1 MAKKR
6 HRAAGSDQLAFD
18 FAFQE
23 AVDTIEL
30 LEHELTTDDDG
41 ASIHASAP
49 TPAAVNRGQD
59 THPADDPNDQK
70 ASRIP
75 PSSVEDIGSLGVQ
88 QPRIVGPAGGPGGD
102 RPDESFAGPASSRAP
117 SADGLDPSPAER
129 HDGARNLG
137 DVRDP
142 HRAVGPNDYIISA
155 ADQLGEGGA
164 KAKFRAN
171 ISALQTLMQLRDEN
185 RHATADEQAVL
196 VRYVGWG
203 GLPQA
208 FDPRNADWTKE
219 YAQLVQ
225 LLGPEEYERARRST
239 QDAHYTSETVIAGI
253 YEGLERAGF
262 RGGRIL
268 EPSSGIGNFV
278 GLMPEPMR
286 SASAVTAIELDPLTS
301 EIARHLYPSVSHI
314 NKGFQD
320 VAIPQG
326 YFDAVIGNPPFGNQ
340 SLYDPHHRD
349 LSSLSI
355 HNYFIA
361 KSLDKLRPGGVMGVV
376 VSRYF
381 MDSANPTARELIAD
395 QAEFLCA
402 VRLPNN
408 AFKRNALT
416 EVTTDIVFFQKLE
429 AGTQATERKWLDVG
443 EVRDRESG
451 EAITINRYF
460 AENPQQIIG
469 EMALQHRMHRDG
481 ADCIAPPGTDLHTA
495 ITTRLASIAPRYS
508 ASHAE
513 VPPQDLKPALSLDS
527 HLKIGSLFVT
537 PDRQIARRLP
547 DLLDQPDYQIV
558 VPKNE
563 RAAARIMGMIEVRN
577 ALTELMRA
585 EQSPTASDADID
597 RARLTLNHVYDRF
610 VSRHGHVSSQANK
623 LVMAE
628 DPEYPLLNALESNYD
643 KGISR
648 DVARKHG
655 VEARP
660 PSAEKAAIFVKRV
673 MSPRVSVERVDTAK
687 EALVVSMNEA
697 GRVDLGRMMRL
708 TSKSEADLVAELQGL
723 IYFNPQGQRWETADQ
738 YLTGNVKRKLQEA
751 EAAAEHNPSLN
762 ANVEALRSVQP
773 QDIEPVD
780 ISVQLGSSWVP
791 GRYVEDFIRHTLGD
805 VTQSVSYQQALG
817 KWLVKISGGDHTTN
831 SVTWGTDSYRAPDLI
846 EAILIN
852 RPIQVKVEIGRDEQ
866 NRPIYKIDDAKTAAA
881 NQKADEIKQAFLDWV
896 WEDKS
901 RREHLGDIYNSRFN
915 TNVPA
920 RYDGSHLELPGASV
934 GINLRPNQKDG
945 IWRGIQDGT
954 ALFDHVVGAGKT
966 YTCIGTIME
975 SKRMGLMNKPMLVVP
990 NHLLL
995 QWKDAFYSLYPH
1007 ANVLVAEK
1015 TDFKKENRERLF
1027 GRIAT
1032 GDWDAVVVAHS
1043 SFKRIGMPA
1052 ETLNEIL
1059 SEQISDLTR
1068 AISEL
1073 KAERGDRVTIKE
1085 MEKAK
1090 ERMKERLE
1098 RKADTGA
1105 KDKAVDFSQLGVDAL
1120 FVDEAQEFK
1129 NLFITT
1135 SLSRISGLGNLSGSE
1150 KAFDLFVKCR
1160 YLQKNND
1167 GRGVFFAT
1175 GTPLSNTIAEL
1186 YTMQRYLQYDELKAR
1201 GIVHFDAWASTFG
1214 QVVTGWELDATG
1226 VNYKLNSRFSKFQNV
1241 PELTSMYRTFA
1252 DVITKADLDR
1262 QAEERGTRFP
1272 VPKMKDG
1279 KPQNIIVDR
1288 TEAQATYMGVQTLV
1302 SDNQGQPVIRPDG
1315 MPIRQWN
1322 AGSIIHRMENLPDDP
1337 RIDNP
1342 LKITNDARKAGL
1354 DFRLIDPGAADEPQT
1369 KINVAIENIL
1379 RLYHQWSSDRG
1390 TQLVFCDLSTPKAK
1404 KQTAPI
1410 GGAYVEDAEDVPA
1423 LSMDEILAGSAK
1435 FSVYDDIKAK
1445 LLARGI
1451 PENEVRFIHDAT
1463 TDLQKSKLFD
1473 EMNRGDARIL
1483 LGSTAKMGAGTNVQR
1498 RLVALHHLDAPW
1510 RPSDLEQREG
1520 RILRQGNALYERDP
1534 DHFQI
1539 EVLRYATKQ
1548 TYDSRMWQT
1557 IEYKAA
1563 GIEQFRKGDSLQ
1575 RVIEDVAGEAA
1586 NAAEMKAAATGNPLI
1601 FMQVQLS
1608 SDLKK
1613 LEALY
1618 SNHKRNLHSLER
1630 RIEWL
1635 SSADERAD
1643 KAVQRW
1649 TKEIGRRDAA
1659 ATGDFKFVAGER
1671 PYGSDD
1677 KPALVNKIAAAMKEA
1692 HQMKTTSPWEAPRLV
1707 DVGEYRGFKVQVS
1720 VHLDIARFTVFGHDS
1735 YEPDNMRY
1743 SKDDAFSLNGF
1754 INRMDNFLDKFEAWR
1769 DGAEHGR
1776 HREKE
1781 ELQKAVAEKAKPF
1794 SQQERL
1800 EALRQDV
1807 RDVMAELKIM
1817 QGDPEYVSIWKPKS
1831 QQQND
1836 QIRQRTKAAG

>member
-1 MAKKR
+1 MAKKKR
-6 HRAAGSDQLAFD
+6 SAAGRDQLAFD
-18 FAFQE
+18 FAFHE
-23 AVDTIEL
+23 AVDTIET
-30 LEHELTTDDDG
+30 LEHELSTDDDG
-41 ASIHASAP
+41 ASTDAIAITS
-49 TPAAVNRGQD
+49 AAVDRGQG
-59 THPADDPNDQK
+59 TQPSNNQGDQV
-70 ASRIP
+70 AARL
-75 PSSVEDIGSLGVQ
+75 PSASVENLGPMGLQ
-88 QPRIVGPAGGPGGD
+88 QPRSIGHAGTAGGD
-102 RPDESFAGPASSRAP
+102 HFDEPAAGPTSARAP
-117 SADGLDPSPAER
+117 NPSRIDPSPAER
-129 HDGARNLG
+129 ADGARGLG
-137 DVRDP
+137 DVRDS
-142 HRAVGPNDYIISA
+142 HRAIASSDYVISA

-171 ISALQTLMQLRDEN
+171 MVALETVKLLRSEGRQATL
-185 RHATADEQAVL
+185 DEQSIL

-239 QDAHYTSETVIAGI
+239 QDAHYTSEIVVAGI
-253 YEGLERAGF
+253 YDGLRRAGF
-262 RGGRIL
+262 NGGKVL
-268 EPSSGIGNFV
+268 EPAAGIGNFI
-278 GLMPEPMR
+278 GLMPDAMR
-286 SASAVTAIELDPLTS
+286 STSTVTAIELDPLTS
-301 EIARHLYPSVSHI
+301 EIARHLYPSASHI

-320 VAIPQG
+320 VGIPAG

-349 LSSLSI
+349 LSNLSI

-381 MDSANPTARELIAD
+381 MDSANLAAREAIAD
-395 QAEFLCA
+395 QAQLLCA
-402 VRLPNN
+402 VRLPNS

-416 EVTTDIVFFQKLE
+416 EVTTDIVFFQKLP
-429 AGTQATERKWLDVG
+429 AGTQADRSWVDVG
-443 EVRDRESG
+443 EVRDRETG
-451 EAITINRYF
+451 EPIRINRYF
-460 AENPQQIIG
+460 AENPKQMIG
-469 EMALQHRMHRDG
+469 EMAIQHRMHRDA
-481 ADCIAPPGTDLHTA
+481 ADCIEPQGTDLRAA
-495 ITTRLASIAPRYS
+495 IATRLSSITPIYS
-508 ASHAE
+508 AGPGEELALQAK
-513 VPPQDLKPALSLDS
+513 PDLVIDPR
-527 HLKIGSLFVT
+527 LKIGSLFVT
-537 PDRQIARRLP
+537 PDRQVARRLP
-547 DLLDQPDYQIV
+547 DLLDQPDYQLV
-558 VPKNE
+558 ELKNE
-563 RAAARIMGMIEVRN
+563 RAGTRIKGMIEVRD
-577 ALTELMRA
+577 ALRDLMQA
-585 EQSPTASDADID
+585 EQASTVSDAEID
-597 RARLTLNHVYDRF
+597 RRRVTLNHVYDRF
-610 VSRHGHVSSQANK
+610 VSRHGHVSSHANK

-643 KGISR
+643 KGVSR

-655 VEARP
+655 VEPRP
-660 PSAEKAAIFVKRV
+660 PSADKAAIFSKRV
-673 MSPRVSVERVDTAK
+673 MSPRISVSRVDTAK

-723 IYFNPQGQRWETADQ
+723 IYFNPKGQSWETADQ
-738 YLTGNVKRKLQEA
+738 YLTGNVKRKLKEA
-751 EAAAEHNPSLN
+751 EAAAEQSPSLQ

-773 QDIEPVD
+773 QAIEPVD

-791 GRYVEDFIRHTLGD
+791 ASYVEEFIRHTLGE
-805 VTQSVSYQQALG
+805 VTQSISYQEALG
-817 KWLVKISGGDHTTN
+817 KWLAKISGGDHTTN
-831 SVTWGTDSYRAPDLI
+831 SVTWGTESYRAPDLI
-846 EAILIN
+846 EAILTN
-852 RPIQVKVEIGRDEQ
+852 RPIQVKVEAGRDEQ

-881 NQKADEIKQAFLDWV
+881 NQKADEIKQAFMDWI
-896 WEDKS
+896 WEDKD
-901 RREHLGDIYNSRFN
+901 RRDHLADIYNTRFN

-920 RYDGSHLELPGASV
+920 RYDGSHLELPGASL

-995 QWKDAFYSLYPH
+995 QWKDAFYALYPH

-1015 TDFKKENRERLF
+1015 SDFKKENRERLF
-1027 GRIAT
+1027 ARIAT

-1043 SFKRIGMPA
+1043 SFKRIGMPP
-1052 ETLNEIL
+1052 ETLDAIL

-1068 AISEL
+1068 AIVEL
-1073 KAERGDRVTIKE
+1073 KADKGDRVTIKE

-1098 RKADTGA
+1098 RKADTGE
-1105 KDKAVDFSQLGVDAL
+1105 KDKAVNFSQLGVDAL

-1160 YLQKNND
+1160 YLQNNNG

-1186 YTMQRYLQYDELKAR
+1186 YTMQRYLQYDELKAK

-1241 PELTSMYRTFA
+1241 PELTAMYRTFA

-1288 TEAQATYMGVQTLV
+1288 TDAQAQYMGVQTLV
-1302 SDNQGQPVIRPDG
+1302 TDDRGQPMIRPDG
-1315 MPIRQWN
+1315 MTIRQWN

-1337 RIDNP
+1337 RLDNP

-1354 DFRLIDPGAADEPQT
+1354 DFRLVDPGATDEPQT
-1369 KINVAIENIL
+1369 KVNVAIENIL
-1379 RLYHQWSSDRG
+1379 RIHRQWDGDRG
-1390 TQLVFCDLSTPKAK
+1390 TQLVFCDLSTPKARRHA
-1404 KQTAPI
+1404 APA
-1410 GGAYVEDAEDVPA
+1410 GPAGVDEGEDAPT
-1423 LSMDEILAGSAK
+1423 LSMDDILAGTAK
-1435 FSVYDDIKAK
+1435 FSVYDDIKSKLIAK
-1445 LLARGI
+1445 GV
-1451 PENEVRFIHDAT
+1451 PENEVRFIHDAV

-1473 EMNRGDARIL
+1473 EMNRGEIRIL

-1534 DHFQI
+1534 ENFQI

-1618 SNHKRNLHSLER
+1618 SDYKRNLHSLER

-1635 SSADERAD
+1635 ASADERAD
-1643 KAVQRW
+1643 KAVARW

-1659 ATGDFKFVAGER
+1659 ASDEFNFVSGGRA
-1671 PYGSDD
+1671 YGTDD
-1677 KPALVNKIAAAMKEA
+1677 RAALVNRIAAVMKEA
-1692 HQMKTTSPWEAPRLV
+1692 QQMKTTSPWETPRLLS
-1707 DVGEYRGFKVQVS
+1707 VGEYRGFDVQVS
-1720 VHLDIARFTVFGHDS
+1720 VHLDVARFTVVGHDS

-1743 SKDDAFSLNGF
+1743 FKDDSFSISGF
-1754 INRMDNFLDKFEAWR
+1754 ISRMDNFLDKFEGWR
-1769 DGAEHGR
+1769 SAAEHGR
-1776 HREKE
+1776 AREKE
-1781 ELQKAVAEKAKPF
+1781 ELQKAKTERAKPF
-1794 SQQERL
+1794 SQQDRL

-1817 QGDPEYVSIWKPKS
+1817 QGDPEYRSCWKPKS
-1831 QQQND
+1831 QELSEQA
-1836 QIRQRTKAAG
+1836 RLRVRAAS